1 MFHIDQ
7 ICCVSAANPH
17 RSRPVAAEMKMSDEV
32 IALCRRCDYA
42 VLFSL
47 VKRRFIHQTM
57 FANVKRLWNYFSQHA
72 PLSLR
77 PLTCEVIVGH
87 R

>member
-1 MFHIDQ
+1 MFHI
-7 ICCVSAANPH
+7 SNPH
-17 RSRPVAAEMKMSDEV
+17 RGRPVAAEMKMSDEV